1 LLVAPAGFRGECSSL
16 AATGDNRLPSS
27 TRYPARAAKALHPP
41 LCSRHSPHPGPSLL
55 AVPLGPGL
63 PHAAEGR
70 APRRLALA
78 GRVITHCSWLTLVDE
93 GSRLNGERMDLGQLT
108 GLEAEGWDLICLG
121 SVGQVGWT
129 LGLLGVESY
138 STPGCR

>member
-1 LLVAPAGFRGECSSL
+1 M
-16 AATGDNRLPSS
+16 
-27 TRYPARAAKALHPP
+27 
-41 LCSRHSPHPGPSLL
+41 
-55 AVPLGPGL
+55 
-63 PHAAEGR
+63 
-70 APRRLALA
+70 
-78 GRVITHCSWLTLVDE
+78 DE